1 MPSPGPRNAITDV
14 PGLRVGHCTDA
25 QVKSGVTVLL
35 PDAAWDAAVDIRGG
49 GPGVRETAALEPE
62 NSVGKLHALVF
73 SGGSV
78 FGLAAADG
86 VAEALSPYG
95 VGLRLY
101 ADAPAVPIVPA
112 AVLYDLQNGGNK
124 HWGEAPPYRE
134 FGKKALAAASRNFT
148 QGAVGAGTG
157 ARAGTGPGG
166 VGSVSLTL
174 EDGLIVGALTV
185 ANPIGSALMPDGET
199 WWAWALEIDGE
210 FGGRIPR
217 SPVDCRDPIPE
228 LSRLSET
235 GRMQGGANTTLVAVA
250 VNARLMP
257 GERKRVAMM
266 AHDGIARAVRPA
278 HLPFD
283 GDTVFVL
290 ASGERELRQ
299 GEERSIDLARIGAA
313 AADCVARAIARG
325 VHLAREGL
333 TLS

>member
-1 MPSPGPRNAITDV
+1 MHRPGPRNAITDV
-14 PGLRVGHCTDA
+14 PGLRVGHYTDA

-35 PDAAWDAAVDIRGG
+35 PDAAWDAGVDVRGG

-95 VGLRLY
+95 VGLRLHPES
-101 ADAPAVPIVPA
+101 PAVPIVPA
-112 AVLYDLQNGGNK
+112 AVLYDLHNGGDK
-124 HWGEAPPYRE
+124 HWGGESPYRD

-148 QGAVGAGTG
+148 LGAVGAGTG

-166 VGSVSLTL
+166 VGSVSLAL
-174 EDGLIVGALTV
+174 EDGLIVGALAV

-199 WWAWALEIDGE
+199 YWAWALEIDGE
-210 FGGRIPR
+210 FGGKAP
-217 SPVDCRDPIPE
+217 PGHMDCRDPIPE
-228 LSRLSET
+228 LSRLAER
-235 GRMQGGANTTLVAVA
+235 GRLVPGANTTLAAVA
-250 VNARLMP
+250 VNARLTP

-313 AADCVARAIARG
+313 AADCVSRAIARG

-333 TLS
+333 TAG

>member
-1 MPSPGPRNAITDV
+1 MPHPGPRNAITDV
-14 PGLRVGHCTDA
+14 PGLRVGHCTDM

-35 PDAAWDAAVDIRGG
+35 PDSAWEASVDIRGG

-62 NSVGKLHALVF
+62 NTVGIAHAIVL

-86 VAEALSPYG
+86 VVAALSPYG
-95 VGLRLY
+95 VGLRLHP
-101 ADAPAVPIVPA
+101 DTPAAPIVPA
-112 AVLYDLQNGGNK
+112 AVLYDLHNGGNK
-124 HWGEAPPYRE
+124 RWGDQSPYRE
-134 FGKKALAAASRNFT
+134 FGKLALAAASRTFT
-148 QGAVGAGTG
+148 QGAVGAGLG

-166 VGSVSLTL
+166 LGSVSLEL
-174 EDGLIVGALTV
+174 GDGLVVGALAV

-199 WWAWALEIDGE
+199 FWAWPFEIGGE
-210 FGGRIPR
+210 FGARRPQGH
-217 SPVDCRDPIPE
+217 VDCRDPIPE
-228 LSRLSET
+228 LSRLAER
-235 GRMQGGANTTLVAVA
+235 GRLQPGANTTLAVVA
-250 VNARLMP
+250 VNAKLSP

-290 ASGERELRQ
+290 ASGEREL
-299 GEERSIDLARIGAA
+299 GEGNQRVVDLARIGAA

-325 VHLAREGL
+325 VYLAREGK
-333 TLS
+333 SVS

>member
-1 MPSPGPRNAITDV
+1 MHRPGPRNAITDV
-14 PGLRVGHCTDA
+14 PGLRVGHYTDA
-25 QVKSGVTVLL
+25 HTRSGTTVLL
-35 PDAAWDAAVDIRGG
+35 PDTAWDAGVDVRGG

-62 NSVGKLHALVF
+62 NSVGKAHALVF

-95 VGLRLY
+95 VGLRLHPNT
-101 ADAPAVPIVPA
+101 PAVPIVPA
-112 AVLYDLQNGGNK
+112 AVLYDLHNGGDK
-124 HWGEAPPYRE
+124 QWGADPPYRD
-134 FGKKALAAASRNFT
+134 FGKKALAAASRSFT
-148 QGAVGAGTG
+148 QGPVGAGTG

-166 VGSVSLTL
+166 VGSVSLEL
-174 EDGLIVGALTV
+174 GDGLIVGALVV

-199 WWAWALEIDGE
+199 YWSWALEIDGE
-210 FGGRIPR
+210 FGGKVPR
-217 SPVDCRDPIPE
+217 GAVDCRDPIPE
-228 LSRLSET
+228 LSRLSER
-235 GRMQGGANTTLVAVA
+235 GRLVPGANTTLAAVA
-250 VNARLMP
+250 VNARLLP

-266 AHDGIARAVRPA
+266 AHDGIARSVRPA

-290 ASGERELRQ
+290 ANGERELPEGVDRN
-299 GEERSIDLARIGAA
+299 IALARIGSA

-325 VHLAREGL
+325 VHLARQGM